1 MNAMEDKMES
11 QESQVG
17 VRDGRKG
24 EGMIRYAN
32 GRQDLMTANENQ
44 IVVYQPNE
52 TVRLDVRLENET
64 VWLTQAQLCEL
75 FGVVKSNISYHLKNI
90 YGTNELD
97 YGATVQKI
105 RTVRLE
111 AGRNVARDI
120 EYFNLDVII
129 SLGYR
134 INSKLG
140 IQFRQWATRVLK
152 EFLLRGY
159 SVNSRLNQLED
170 RMDRRL
176 AKHDDDIAELKDK
189 VDFFVQIKEP
199 PLHGIFYQGRYWDAK
214 SLLIKFIRRA
224 KKELI
229 VIDAYV
235 GVATLD
241 MLAKRGRGVKIEL
254 VTHSNGEL
262 EESDFEAFGK
272 QCGKFSKTICGICHD
287 RFIIVDGKEVFW
299 TGASLKD
306 AGRLTFAAAKMGAEI
321 IPGLLDSIRK
331 ATTDRGEYDI
341 LDISLDLAYAVEP
354 IKRSMRAQRVEAAL
368 AGMNAAQAALVRV
381 ILANYVSNGVWT
393 LTREGYRG
401 LLASKYGS
409 LISAKTALGF
419 ASLPGLEDFYLK
431 LQDFLYAA

>member
-1 MNAMEDKMES
+1 MK
-11 QESQVG
+11 
-17 VRDGRKG
+17 RKRSDASG
-24 EGMIRYAN
+24 LPMSISTERIGDSR
-32 GRQDLMTANENQ
+32 GENQ

-75 FGVVKSNISYHLKNI
+75 FGVVKSNVSYHLKNI
-90 YGTNELD
+90 FGTNELD
-97 YGATVQKI
+97 YRATVQKI

-111 AGRNVARDI
+111 AGRNVSRDI

-152 EFLLRGY
+152 NYLLQGY
-159 SVNSRLNQLED
+159 AVNTQLSQLTD
-170 RMDRRL
+170 RVDRRL
-176 AKHDDDIAELKDK
+176 AKHDERIATLEEK
-189 VDFFVQIKEP
+189 VDFFVQTKEP
-199 PLHGIFYQGRYWDAK
+199 PLQSIFYQNKFWDAK

-229 VIDAYV
+229 VIDAYP

-262 EESDFEAFGK
+262 EESDFEAFGA
-272 QCGKFSKTICGICHD
+272 QCGKFTKTICGICHD
-287 RFIIVDGKEVFW
+287 RFIIVDQKEIFW

-306 AGRLTFAAAKMGAEI
+306 AGRLAFAAAKMGAEVI
-321 IPGLLDSIRK
+321 SGLLGSIRK
-331 ATTDRGEYDI
+331 ATSSCIVYPVG
-341 LDISLDLAYAVEP
+341 
-354 IKRSMRAQRVEAAL
+354 KRSKKKA
-368 AGMNAAQAALVRV
+368 
-381 ILANYVSNGVWT
+381 
-393 LTREGYRG
+393 
-401 LLASKYGS
+401 
-409 LISAKTALGF
+409 
-419 ASLPGLEDFYLK
+419 
-431 LQDFLYAA
+431 